1 MIETINYFT
10 SKTLYSERTKDYN
23 SGLALYGKPQAS
35 PENKGENCPF
45 EEEEGLLQRVHWR
58 RLSSKCIG
66 FSLAKL

>member
-1 MIETINYFT
+1 MIETIIYFT

-45 EEEEGLLQRVHWR
+45 EEEKGLLESPLEETEFKVYW
-58 RLSSKCIG
+58 LFIG
-66 FSLAKL
+66 